1 MFGTLIIGLP
11 SAHTGG
17 ELSLRFD
24 GTEKSVNFHDHPTY
38 EMPFVSF
45 YGDCEHEIS
54 PVTSGYRVCLAYNL
68 VSNKKKTITQPK
80 AAKHYVKKLSTI
92 LAHTMSKEENLSAP
106 QLLLLDH
113 QYTPT
118 NFSLNELKGNDRLRA
133 VSLLEAAEGS
143 PYHAK
148 LCLLTHYQMGE
159 LEGGYD
165 FDRYR
170 NYGNSNEKGEMGE
183 IYEEY
188 SQVKHWGED
197 KLPSMG
203 ELDVSN
209 SNFINKLQINGNP
222 IEEYEEGYTGNAGMS
237 MEYWYHYGA
246 IMLWSKTHHFDLLS
260 SQTLDIKLSWLSY
273 YLEQKDDETVGK
285 MLTSLKDHHSEVSY
299 YYNFPN
305 CDVIAKG
312 LIYLNN
318 CLMLDACEV
327 LLSACFLH
335 ISIEDWLRL
344 AEQFEEINIH
354 GIIQKVLK
362 EANLST
368 FLHFVALL
376 EKGKRIA
383 PLKAETQHIPN
394 YLALFF
400 KNGNPKNNT
409 QKSDAELISEIT
421 KHILLLSE
429 EQDKDWKDRIF
440 TFYSEKPSRTLVHN
454 VLAPVFDECSLMEY
468 ELTKKLLMFYISYLA
483 DISKEK
489 PQPPKDWTRSY
500 PRSKHWVWD
509 ILSDFLESATE
520 ERFEYK
526 KNKNYRMTMMDT
538 VRNAGIDV
546 NMETLTKSSPHTLV
560 LTKNQKNYKRKLQQW
575 NKDLAL
581 LRVLEKKVS

>member
-1 MFGTLIIGLP
+1 MNLKESLLVETIEEIKGNGAFMSSDCIPFVTPGLSVVGFGELSMPIISEQLKALIALATQAPFGKGSQTITDTSVRNTWEVDASELSFLNPAWEASLSKIINKTKKDLGIEDKEVEAHLYKLLIYEEGGFFKAHKDSEKEDGMFGTLIIGLP

-170 NYGNSNEKGEMGE
+170 NYGDSNEKGEMGE

-197 KLPSMG
+197 RLPSMG

-237 MEYWYHYGA
+237 MEYW
-246 IMLWSKTHHFDLLS
+246 LS
-260 SQTLDIKLSWLSY
+260 
-273 YLEQKDDETVGK
+273 
-285 MLTSLKDHHSEVSY
+285 
-299 YYNFPN
+299 
-305 CDVIAKG
+305 
-312 LIYLNN
+312 LI
-318 CLMLDACEV
+318 
-327 LLSACFLH
+327 H
-335 ISIEDWLRL
+335 I
-344 AEQFEEINIH
+344 
-354 GIIQKVLK
+354 
-362 EANLST
+362 
-368 FLHFVALL
+368 
-376 EKGKRIA
+376 
-383 PLKAETQHIPN
+383 
-394 YLALFF
+394 
-400 KNGNPKNNT
+400 
-409 QKSDAELISEIT
+409 
-421 KHILLLSE
+421 
-429 EQDKDWKDRIF
+429 
-440 TFYSEKPSRTLVHN
+440 
-454 VLAPVFDECSLMEY
+454 
-468 ELTKKLLMFYISYLA
+468 
-483 DISKEK
+483 
-489 PQPPKDWTRSY
+489 
-500 PRSKHWVWD
+500 
-509 ILSDFLESATE
+509 
-520 ERFEYK
+520 
-526 KNKNYRMTMMDT
+526 
-538 VRNAGIDV
+538 
-546 NMETLTKSSPHTLV
+546 
-560 LTKNQKNYKRKLQQW
+560 
-575 NKDLAL
+575 
-581 LRVLEKKVS
+581 